1 MNAETKTK
9 CTRCNKLCD
18 CSQFKMKKN
27 GKLNTV
33 CDACCDKKR
42 PAYQMNPSRNAEPDY
57 KNTEFEELPDLIC
70 VNCFEGHLIGDAK
83 VEFAFQFRIPDAW
96 LEDTVMQIAN
106 SLWICVETIV
116 VAIPLTYIR

>member
-1 MNAETKTK
+1 
-9 CTRCNKLCD
+9 
-18 CSQFKMKKN
+18 MKKN

-42 PAYQMNPSRNAEPDY
+42 SAYQMNPSRNTEPDY

-106 SLWICVETIV
+106 SLLDLCRDNCGGYSFNLHTVISST
-116 VAIPLTYIR
+116 